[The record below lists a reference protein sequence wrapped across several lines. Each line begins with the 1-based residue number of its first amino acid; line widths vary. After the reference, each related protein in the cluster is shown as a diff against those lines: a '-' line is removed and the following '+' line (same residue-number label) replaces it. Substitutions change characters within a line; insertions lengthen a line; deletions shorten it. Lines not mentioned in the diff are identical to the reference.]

1 MVWEWFGRGVERKRG
16 FWARETHELGGGG
29 RLLLL
34 LLLLLLLRPAP
45 FEAEDDDEDD
55 GRERENTGAR
65 RRHRCVRGC
74 RPRARLG
81 RSVAAGEGAHARAG
95 GGASAWGGA
104 STVDVSER
112 TCVAPA
118 LCTERMSHTETRV
131 ALLVTDEAALL
142 VTDEA
147 ASAPTAAYSPPP
159 RGISVLFR
167 EVVSSS
173 SNSY

>member
-45 FEAEDDDEDD
+45 FEAEDDDEDG

-65 RRHRCVRGC
+65 RRHRCVRGY

-81 RSVAAGEGAHARAG
+81 RSVAAGEGGTRARGRRG
-95 GGASAWGGA
+95 GGLGRGF
-104 STVDVSER
+104 DVSER

-131 ALLVTDEAALL
+131 ALLVTDEAA
-142 VTDEA
+142 
-147 ASAPTAAYSPPP
+147 SAPRVAYSPPP
-159 RGISVLFR
+159 RGL
-167 EVVSSS
+167 
-173 SNSY
+173 